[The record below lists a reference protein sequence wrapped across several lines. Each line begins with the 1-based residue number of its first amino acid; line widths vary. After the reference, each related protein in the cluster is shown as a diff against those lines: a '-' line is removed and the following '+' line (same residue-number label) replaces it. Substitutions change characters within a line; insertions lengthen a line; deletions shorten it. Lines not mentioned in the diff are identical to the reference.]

1 MHHII
6 LQDTLMLE
14 THVQYLTEH
23 VIDTH
28 CVSLYAVISLYTVIS
43 LYADISL

>member
-1 MHHII
+1 
-6 LQDTLMLE
+6 MLK
-14 THVQYLTEH
+14 THVQYLAEH

-28 CVSLYAVISLYTVIS
+28 CILLYSVISLYAVISLYTVIS

>member
-1 MHHII
+1 
-6 LQDTLMLE
+6 MLE
-14 THVQYLTEH
+14 THVQYLVEH

-28 CVSLYAVISLYTVIS
+28 CISLYFVISLYAVISLYTVIS